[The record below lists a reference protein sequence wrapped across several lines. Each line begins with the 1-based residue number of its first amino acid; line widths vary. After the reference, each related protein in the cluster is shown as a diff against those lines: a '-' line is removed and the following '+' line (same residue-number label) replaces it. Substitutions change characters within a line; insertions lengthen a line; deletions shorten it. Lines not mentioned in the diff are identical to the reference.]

1 MNQIEVSISFLTNEP
16 EDFKIQNE
24 LINIHDDLR
33 QYDAELIPLDTT
45 PIKEGMVKKSDVN
58 MIFGSVQIIL
68 PAGAFIAILTSFI
81 KNYFQYKNK
90 RGLKITNKDGTIIEI
105 SGYNGVQTEKILS
118 SFIENSKITHPDKM
132 PHKK

>member
-58 MIFGSVQIIL
+58 MIFGSVQIVL
-68 PAGAFIAILTSFI
+68 PTAAFIAILTSFI

-90 RGLKITNKDGTIIEI
+90 RGLKITNKDGTIVEI
-105 SGYNGVQTEKILS
+105 SGYNGVQAEKILS
-118 SFIENSKITHPDKM
+118 SLIENSKISYPD
-132 PHKK
+132 

>member
-90 RGLKITNKDGTIIEI
+90 RGLKITNKDGTIVEI
-105 SGYNGVQTEKILS
+105 SGYNCVQTEKILS
-118 SFIENSKITHPDKM
+118 SLIENSKISYPD
-132 PHKK
+132 

>member
-58 MIFGSVQIIL
+58 MIFGSVQIVL
-68 PAGAFIAILTSFI
+68 PTAAFIAILTSFI

-90 RGLKITNKDGTIIEI
+90 RCLKITNKDGTIVEI

-118 SFIENSKITHPDKM
+118 SLIENSKISYPD
-132 PHKK
+132 

>member
-58 MIFGSVQIIL
+58 MIFGSVQIVL
-68 PAGAFIAILTSFI
+68 PTAAFIAILTSFI

-90 RGLKITNKDGTIIEI
+90 RGLKITNKDGTIVEI

-118 SFIENSKITHPDKM
+118 SLIENSKISYPD
-132 PHKK
+132 

>member
-16 EDFKIQNE
+16 ENFKIQNE

-58 MIFGSVQIIL
+58 MIFGSVQIVL
-68 PAGAFIAILTSFI
+68 PTAAFIAILTSFI

-90 RGLKITNKDGTIIEI
+90 RGLKITNKDGTIVEI

-118 SFIENSKITHPDKM
+118 SLIENSKISYPD
-132 PHKK
+132 

>member
-58 MIFGSVQIIL
+58 MIFGSVQIVL
-68 PAGAFIAILTSFI
+68 PTAAFIAILTSFI

-90 RGLKITNKDGTIIEI
+90 RGLKITNKDGTIVEI
-105 SGYNGVQTEKILS
+105 SGYNCVQTEKILS
-118 SFIENSKITHPDKM
+118 SLIENSKISYPD
-132 PHKK
+132 

>member
-24 LINIHDDLR
+24 LIYIHDDLR

-58 MIFGSVQIIL
+58 MIFGSVQIVL
-68 PAGAFIAILTSFI
+68 PTAAFIAILTSFI

-90 RGLKITNKDGTIIEI
+90 RGLKITNKDGTIVEI
-105 SGYNGVQTEKILS
+105 SGYNCVQTEKILS
-118 SFIENSKITHPDKM
+118 SLIENSKISYPD
-132 PHKK
+132 

>member
-58 MIFGSVQIIL
+58 MIFGSVQIVL
-68 PAGAFIAILTSFI
+68 PTAAFIAILISFI
-81 KNYFQYKNK
+81 KNYFQYKKK
-90 RGLKITNKDGTIIEI
+90 RGLKITNKDGTIVEI
-105 SGYNGVQTEKILS
+105 SGYNGVQTEKILCS
-118 SFIENSKITHPDKM
+118 LIENSKISYPD
-132 PHKK
+132 